1 MKKPIIL
8 SLILMCVS
16 IVLGKVFNN
25 WLLTIKICGS
35 IGLVCF
41 GIAVILND
49 AFISGDRLR
58 ANNSFDEEEDKIL
71 RSKITNFVMAVGST
85 NIILAV
91 VIFLF

>member
-1 MKKPIIL
+1 MKKLIIL
-8 SLILMCVS
+8 SLILMCFS

-41 GIAVILND
+41 GIATILND
-49 AFISGDRLR
+49 AFIRVDRLR
-58 ANNSFDEEEDKIL
+58 ANNSLDKEEDKIL
-71 RSKITNFVMAVGST
+71 RTKITYFVMAVGST

-91 VIFLF
+91 VIFLL